1 MIGYQVFGYYLDHI
15 YPKFF
20 AVGLVP
26 CPTTILT
33 FGIFVIINAK
43 IPIKY
48 IAIPLV
54 ISLGGLLAA
63 YNGIYEDI
71 GLIILGLY
79 GTFLIIKRNSRIER
93 EDLKG
98 EFNYER

>member
-1 MIGYQVFGYYLDHI
+1 MIGYQLFGYYLDHI

-20 AVGLVP
+20 PVGLVP
-26 CPTTILT
+26 CPTTLFTLGLFI
-33 FGIFVIINAK
+33 IINTK

-48 IAIPLV
+48 ITIPFI

-71 GLIILGLY
+71 GLIILGVW
-79 GTFLIIKRNSRIER
+79 GTILIIKRNFQR
-93 EDLKG
+93 ENLSH
-98 EFNYER
+98 

>member
-1 MIGYQVFGYYLDHI
+1 VFGYYLGHI

-26 CPTTILT
+26 CPTTIFTIGVFLMMNT
-33 FGIFVIINAK
+33 K

-48 IAIPLV
+48 VAIPFV
-54 ISLGGLLAA
+54 ISLGGFLAA

-71 GLIILGLY
+71 GLIILGVW
-79 GTFLIIKRNSRIER
+79 GIILIIKRNSQIGRT
-93 EDLKG
+93 DLKVA
-98 EFNYER
+98 